1 MRVLVCGGAGFIGS
15 NFIHYLRERYAKYT
29 VINFDKLTYAG
40 NLDNLTKFQKDP
52 QYKFV
57 QGDIA
62 NPLEV
67 NRLFEAQKPDA
78 VINFAAETHNDKSVH
93 GGAADFVMTN
103 VVGVQVLLDAV
114 KKHKVG
120 RFVQVSTDE
129 TFGDL
134 ALDEDYSFKEED
146 AFKPNLPYSAA
157 KAGGDL
163 LCRAYFKCFK
173 TPVMVTHCT
182 NNYGPYQYPE
192 KLIPFFTLRAIK
204 DSNLPLYGDG
214 RNVRDWI
221 YVIDHCRALDLV
233 LHQGVAGEVYNVDAD
248 NERSNNEIAN
258 MLLRYLGKPQR
269 LITFVKDRPGHDR
282 RYSLNA
288 SKIQKDL
295 GWEPIHDFETML
307 PKTIEWDLGNEEWL
321 KRLEQR
327 GDLINAHISAETVRE
342 PAAS

>member
-40 NLDNLTKFQKDP
+40 NLDNLSALANDP
-52 QYKFV
+52 RYVFV
-57 QGDIA
+57 KGDMA
-62 NPLEV
+62 NPWEV
-67 NRLFEAQKPDA
+67 DRLFEAQKPDA

-134 ALDEDYSFKEED
+134 ALDEDYSFKEDD

-204 DSNLPLYGDG
+204 DSNLPLYGAG

-307 PKTIEWDLGNEEWL
+307 PKTIEWYLGNEEWL

>member
-40 NLDNLTKFQKDP
+40 NLDNLSALANDP
-52 QYKFV
+52 RYVFV
-57 QGDIA
+57 KGDIA

-67 NRLFEAQKPDA
+67 DRLFEAQKPDA

-134 ALDEDYSFKEED
+134 ALDEDYSFKEDD

-307 PKTIEWDLGNEEWL
+307 PKTIEWYLGNEEWL

>member
-40 NLDNLTKFQKDP
+40 NLDNLSALANNP
-52 QYKFV
+52 RYVFV
-57 QGDIA
+57 KGDIA

-67 NRLFEAQKPDA
+67 DRLFEAQKPDA

-134 ALDEDYSFKEED
+134 ALDEDYSFKEDD

-307 PKTIEWDLGNEEWL
+307 PKTIEWYLGNEEWL